1 MDLNQK
7 LIELKHDYVRLQG
20 DLEKRE
26 SVNQQTDPLLK
37 QLDEREQEIAAVRSE
52 SSQKEDK

>member
-7 LIELKHDYVRLQG
+7 LTELKHDYVRLQG

-37 QLDEREQEIAAVRSE
+37 QLDELEQEIAAVRSE
-52 SSQKEDK
+52 ISQKEHK

>member
-37 QLDEREQEIAAVRSE
+37 QLDELEQEIAAARSE
-52 SSQKEDK
+52 ISQKEDK